1 MQTTDRFTVNGK
13 PLLLPDAGVT
23 CSFEDL
29 DSYAA
34 GRDQSGVM
42 HRDVVRYKV
51 GSWTFSYGFLTE
63 AEKQYMEGLFPKAA
77 TFTFGYPDPVDAGKP
92 APAPPTAP
100 STASPGTTPPGGC
113 GKTMAFPLLNVRR

>member
-77 TFTFGYPDPVDAGKP
+77 TFTFGYPEPVDAEKTRTC
-92 APAPPTAP
+92 TAYR
-100 STASPGTTPPGGC
+100 SRYSLSWYDAARGVWKNYGFSIIEC
-113 GKTMAFPLLNVRR
+113 

>member
-34 GRDQSGVM
+34 GREQSGVM

-51 GSWTFSYGFLTE
+51 GSWTFSYGFLT
-63 AEKQYMEGLFPKAA
+63 
-77 TFTFGYPDPVDAGKP
+77 
-92 APAPPTAP
+92 
-100 STASPGTTPPGGC
+100 
-113 GKTMAFPLLNVRR
+113 

>member
-23 CSFEDL
+23 CSFEAL
-29 DSYAA
+29 ESYAA

-42 HRDVVRYKV
+42 HRDVVRYKG

-63 AEKQYMEGLFPKAA
+63 AEKQYMEWLFPNAA
-77 TFTFGYPDPVDAGKP
+77 TLPLSYPVPCA
-92 APAPPTAP
+92 A
-100 STASPGTTPPGGC
+100 
-113 GKTMAFPLLNVRR
+113 